1 MNYDLRQIIEVA
13 RMYHVVKLSQHE
25 ISERLNLSRPKIS
38 RILRQAEER
47 GIVRVAGVDPMHDSA
62 TLEKELVDAFDLK
75 SACVT
80 NALGLSG
87 NQVRVELGRLA
98 AEYLIKILKPRDI
111 LGVAWGSTT
120 LEVAKQMPNYPV
132 DEMKVASL
140 FGCTYENVM
149 DEGIFDM
156 ARIFA
161 RRLGARLYL
170 LYTPVIVSSAAV
182 RDVYLSENHT
192 KLTMENIKLCNVA
205 LNGIGTFW
213 RNSML
218 YRYGYIKETKWEEL
232 AKRGAVG
239 NICSRYYDIDG
250 NPVDEELESRTIG
263 LGFSQMKNK
272 EHSIGVAMGPD
283 KVAAVYGALV
293 GKLINTLVTDEDTAK
308 AVLELRAG
316 RRGVAPVKSGRARSG
331 GRAGR
336 KQGR

>member
-47 GIVRVAGVDPMHDSA
+47 GIVRVSVVDPMHDSA
-62 TLEKELVDAFDLK
+62 NLEKALVEEFGLK
-75 SACVT
+75 GACVT
-80 NALGLSG
+80 NSLGLSG
-87 NQVRVELGRLA
+87 NQIRVELGRSA
-98 AEYLIKILKPRDI
+98 AEYLVKILKPRDI
-111 LGVAWGSTT
+111 LGVSWGSTT
-120 LEVAKQMPNYPV
+120 LEVAKQMPTYPV

-149 DEGIFDM
+149 DEDVFDM

-170 LYTPVIVSSAAV
+170 LYTPVIVSSTAV

-192 KLTMENIKLCNVA
+192 KLTMENIALCNIA

-218 YRYGYIKETKWEEL
+218 YRYGYINEAKWQDL
-232 AKRGAVG
+232 ARRGAVG
-239 NICSRYYDIDG
+239 NLCSRYYDING
-250 NPVDEELESRTIG
+250 EPVDEELESRTIG
-263 LGFSQMKNK
+263 VSLEQMKGK
-272 EHSIGVAMGPD
+272 ENSIGVAMGSD
-283 KVAAVYGALV
+283 KVAAIYGALK
-293 GKLINTLVTDEDTAK
+293 GRLITTLITDEDTAR
-308 AVLELRAG
+308 AVIEMSSG
-316 RRGVAPVKSGRARSG
+316 RRGRKDSGKAASHG
-331 GRAGR
+331 KGRGR
-336 KQGR
+336 PRG

>member
-25 ISERLNLSRPKIS
+25 ISERLKLSRPKIS

-47 GIVRVAGVDPMHDSA
+47 GIVRVAVVDPMNDSA
-62 TLEKELVDAFDLK
+62 NLEKALIEEFGLRDAR
-75 SACVT
+75 VINT
-80 NALGLSG
+80 LGLSG
-87 NQVRVELGRLA
+87 NQLRVELGRTA

-132 DEMKVASL
+132 EDMKVTSL

-170 LYTPVIVSSAAV
+170 LYTPVIVSSTAV

-192 KLTMENIKLCNVA
+192 KLTMENIDLCNIA
-205 LNGIGTFW
+205 LNGVGIFW

-218 YRYGYIKETKWEEL
+218 YQYGYIKEDKWREL

-239 NICSRYYDIDG
+239 NICSRYYDADG

-263 LGFSQMKNK
+263 VSFEQIRNK
-272 EHSIGVAMGPD
+272 ESSIGVAIGAE
-283 KVAAVYGALV
+283 KVAAILGAIR
-293 GKLINTLVTDEDTAK
+293 GKLITTLITDEDTAK
-308 AVLELRAG
+308 AVMKLGSG
-316 RRGVAPVKSGRARSG
+316 RRG
-331 GRAGR
+331 
-336 KQGR
+336 